1 MKSIEYFVD
10 VLLERINKNFDNVV
24 IIDSGSIKGT
34 GKSSFS
40 IKLCKRIC
48 EKIGYKY
55 TYDLIIFNPTSEK
68 IVDMVK
74 NLPKGCPIHIDETS
88 RVAYKRDWQ
97 KEFSKN
103 LIKFINICRKFGKIV
118 IFNNPDFWDLDKD
131 LRNLADF
138 RITILKRGMA
148 QVRGK
153 YANPEVE
160 DKWLRVKSMESIDN
174 NIKSDPTN
182 IDNVIGALRKT
193 PNFLFD
199 LPFNELNPEEYD
211 AYEGLS
217 KVEELKGMVEKID
230 KWKIRSIA
238 LISIILD
245 KYLTSPELMKV
256 YNQRMSNYIH
266 FSNITNAESLFL
278 NEGTLRE
285 VKRCFN
291 SQSAFIDEN
300 TFDNNLSVLAEAK
313 PVLAEKEIDLLC
325 TPQAEGVTVDYN
337 NNNSIGLT
345 TLAPPKPNI

>member
-10 VLLERINKNFDNVV
+10 VLLERINKNFDNVI

-40 IKLCKRIC
+40 IKLSKRIC

-160 DKWLRVKSMESIDN
+160 DKWLRIKSMESIDN

-182 IDNVIGALRKT
+182 IENVIGALRKT

-199 LPFNELNPEEYD
+199 LPFTELTPEEYD

-217 KVEELKGMVEKID
+217 KVEELKGMVEKIN
-230 KWKIRSIA
+230 KWEIRAKASLA
-238 LISIILD
+238 LLLNNG
-245 KYLTSPELMKV
+245 YTAPQLMKEF
-256 YNQRMSNYIH
+256 NKLMSNYIH
-266 FSNITNAESLFL
+266 FCNLTDAECLFVDADTLTDIKNSFNGRTNKGE
-278 NEGTLRE
+278 EE
-285 VKRCFN
+285 
-291 SQSAFIDEN
+291 
-300 TFDNNLSVLAEAK
+300 K
-313 PVLAEKEIDLLC
+313 PVLATEKINLLG
-325 TPQAEGVTVDYN
+325 TVEATVASVDYN
-337 NNNSIGLT
+337 NNNPIDNIVLD
-345 TLAPPKPNI
+345 PPQKPNI